1 MYSSILQLLNHFQ
14 TFRKGTFFIGGV
26 GPGLR
31 RGGSLVN
38 FLQIGEGQ
46 TCFILN
52 RGRVAV
58 FLARKKL
65 FHVASILYI
74 KAKLPVKIYLNF
86 LQVSKNLY
94 IKKLSSPN
102 LHNCLSRPLSAF
114 AHILMFP
121 RGVLV

>member
-1 MYSSILQLLNHFQ
+1 MPGLENSPVMVG
-14 TFRKGTFFIGGV
+14 KGRYVYYQGGGGG

-31 RGGSLVN
+31 RGGSSVN

-52 RGRVAV
+52 RGRVTV
-58 FLARKKL
+58 FLARKKIL
-65 FHVASILYI
+65 HVASILYI
-74 KAKLPVKIYLNF
+74 QAKLPVKINLNY

-102 LHNCLSRPLSAF
+102 
-114 AHILMFP
+114 
-121 RGVLV
+121 